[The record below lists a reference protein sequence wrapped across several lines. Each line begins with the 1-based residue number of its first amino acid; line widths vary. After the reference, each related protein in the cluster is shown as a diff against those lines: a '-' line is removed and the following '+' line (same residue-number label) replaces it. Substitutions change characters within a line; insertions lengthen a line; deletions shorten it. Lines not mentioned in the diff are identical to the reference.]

1 MCAAK
6 MVMQSWAREY
16 MQILTK
22 AGLKIPL
29 MKGDVD
35 DGRQGS
41 KVLRKGMM
49 FDVNLGEFRMD
60 NNQYVRDVEENLPDN
75 VKMAR
80 ACLPAMDSINT
91 DLRFTTEAPEEF
103 EKNRLPT
110 LDFMIW
116 LKKYLLRKIN
126 EISIY
131 NNAKVCNV
139 RAPEDVHPK

>member
-6 MVMQSWAREY
+6 MVMQSWARDY

-29 MKGDVD
+29 MKGYVD
-35 DGRQGS
+35 DGHQGS
-41 KVLRKGMM
+41 TVLRKGMM

-75 VKMAR
+75 VRMAR
-80 ACLPAMDSINT
+80 ACLPAMDSINK

-110 LDFMIW
+110 LDFMI
-116 LKKYLLRKIN
+116 
-126 EISIY
+126 
-131 NNAKVCNV
+131 
-139 RAPEDVHPK
+139 

>member
-75 VKMAR
+75 VRMAR
-80 ACLPAMDSINT
+80 ACLPEMDSINK

-110 LDFMIW
+110 LDLRIW
-116 LKKYLLRKIN
+116 LKEGLL
-126 EISIY
+126 
-131 NNAKVCNV
+131 
-139 RAPEDVHPK
+139 